1 MRWVLFHLL
10 IYLLTALI
18 CLLHTAHLHISL
30 PLLILLCS
38 FTSSLTHPIPNSWKR
53 GSCPWYE
60 RIHFIQFQSIVQRWK
75 ARPQRK
81 TPSGFATS
89 ALFFSFTGKKKE
101 DENKVSPDF
110 MLNYSWAWKE
120 DLLSKGRGYFFMET
134 IKHEADFWSAVLTS
148 KEVGASFNSFTVHTQ
163 TCSKRYSE
171 TPLQRT
177 RLNEPL
183 AISDRPFY
191 SARSCQLLS

>member
-1 MRWVLFHLL
+1 MRGELDHLL
-10 IYLLTALI
+10 IYLVTALAH
-18 CLLHTAHLHISL
+18 LLAPYCSPRLHISL
-30 PLLILLCS
+30 RLLILLCS
-38 FTSSLTHPIPNSWKR
+38 YTYSITHPIPSSWKR
-53 GSCPWYE
+53 GSCPWNE
-60 RIHFIQFQSIVQRWK
+60 LVNFKQFQPIVQRWK

-89 ALFFSFTGKKKE
+89 ALFFSFTGKKK

-163 TCSKRYSE
+163 TCSKRWNE
-171 TPLQRT
+171 TPL
-177 RLNEPL
+177 
-183 AISDRPFY
+183 
-191 SARSCQLLS
+191 